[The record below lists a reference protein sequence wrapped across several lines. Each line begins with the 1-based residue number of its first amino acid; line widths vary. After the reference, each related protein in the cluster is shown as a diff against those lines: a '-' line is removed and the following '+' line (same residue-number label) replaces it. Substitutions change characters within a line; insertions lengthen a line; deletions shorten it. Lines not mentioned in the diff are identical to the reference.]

1 MKFISF
7 IASTMLIVLISQ
19 HSTMGLPAAGPLV
32 EKKCSE
38 GFKII
43 DGRCMPI
50 DSKSN
55 DDEVTPSSP
64 ILKPK
69 VSKEDPVDSET
80 NGDDVTSSPI
90 LKPKVLKEDPVDSKT
105 NDDEVTSSSPILEPK
120 VFKEDPVLKKY
131 GACPEGME
139 HGEHGI
145 CKKIEPSEITKDTIE
160 TTTALQEEFDHPENL
175 SGCPEGTKH
184 DEQGACQEITP
195 TNTTKVTTDPKAL
208 LKTDGSCP
216 KNYQMLEGKCL
227 YIKPKTKSGSY
238 ASGSTADF
246 VTPNRIRPKSG
257 NEESV
262 MYEKVSILSD
272 NSCPVGTEYSEYG
285 LCQRR
290 INPLNS
296 KLNMKPDG
304 SCYDG
309 FELIDGKC
317 TFIHS
322 KIPNRFQFSTTIS
335 TLPIQSET
343 TTTTVEK
350 ATIELP
356 SETTSQPL

>member
-1 MKFISF
+1 
-7 IASTMLIVLISQ
+7 
-19 HSTMGLPAAGPLV
+19 
-32 EKKCSE
+32 
-38 GFKII
+38 
-43 DGRCMPI
+43 MPI

-69 VSKEDPVDSET
+69 VLEEDPVDSKT
-80 NGDDVTSSPI
+80 NGDDVTSSSPI
-90 LKPKVLKEDPVDSKT
+90 LKPKVLEEDPVDSKTNDDEVTSSSPVLKPKVLKEDPVDSKT

-120 VFKEDPVLKKY
+120 VFKEDPVLKKD

-238 ASGSTADF
+238 ASGSTTDF

-317 TFIHS
+317 TFIHP